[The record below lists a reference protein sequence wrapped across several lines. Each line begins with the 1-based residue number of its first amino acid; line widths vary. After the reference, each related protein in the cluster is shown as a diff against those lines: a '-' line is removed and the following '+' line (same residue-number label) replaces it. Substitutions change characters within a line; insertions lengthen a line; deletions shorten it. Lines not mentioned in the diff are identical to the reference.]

1 MRDIIWVLIEKI
13 ITRNKKINLNL
24 NLNLSQN
31 QNQNLKKK
39 SILIYRKI
47 MKDIKGYVDVQDI
60 IDKIFIY

>member
-24 NLNLSQN
+24 NLS

-39 SILIYRKI
+39 SISIYRKI

-60 IDKIFIY
+60 IDKI